1 MIYKILQYG
10 WMEIGLQDAIGTVHM
25 TESADM
31 QNLIITTG
39 IVTCARTL
47 FKKSA
52 PVMRQ
57 VKDFF
62 ALLYRVCSR

>member
-1 MIYKILQYG
+1 MIYKILKNG
-10 WMEIGLQDAIGTVHM
+10 WMEIGLQNAIGAVHM

-31 QNLIITTG
+31 QDLIITTP
-39 IVTCARTL
+39 IVTRARAA

-52 PVMRQ
+52 PVTGQ

-62 ALLYRVCSR
+62 APLDGVCSR